1 MLCAHSPGP
10 PHLLHAAPRGTSRGR
25 TGGRAWPMAFVVV
38 VVVVVVVAVAVNA
51 LPNVG
56 GTRHEPHET
65 HTRARHAPAKDPEGD
80 NGLVYQPTERMEGQ
94 DGRTK
99 FPRRCVRPR
108 P

>member
-1 MLCAHSPGP
+1 
-10 PHLLHAAPRGTSRGR
+10 
-25 TGGRAWPMAFVVV
+25 MAFVVV

-80 NGLVYQPTERMEGQ
+80 NGLVLST
-94 DGRTK
+94 DGTDGGTGWAHEISQAMRAATSMT
-99 FPRRCVRPR
+99 
-108 P
+108 